1 MINHNTVES
10 IIKWMQKKVKER
22 NANGALVGLS
32 GGVDSSVV
40 AGLIKKAFN
49 KNSLGVML
57 PSSGT
62 VTKDVKL
69 AKKAADQFNLDTIK
83 VNVKNIYDEFTE
95 TFKNIDI
102 NDVKRK
108 YWPQT
113 KVPTTN
119 PAYQNIST
127 RLRMMALYHI
137 AERLNYVVMGTSN
150 KSEILTGY
158 YTLYGDGA
166 TDMRPL
172 GDMYKTEVWELAD
185 LLGVPQEIIDRPP
198 SGGCR
203 GDKTDRDEYEF
214 GIDYKTF
221 DKIHIAITNNNSLD
235 KFNENDVMR
244 TKELIKAAK
253 DKSEVPIFPVNR

>member
-1 MINHNTVES
+1 MINHNTVENM
-10 IIKWMQKKVKER
+10 IKWMQKKVKER

-62 VTKDVKL
+62 ITKDVKL

-83 VNVKNIYDEFTE
+83 VDVKNIYDEFTE

-102 NDVKRK
+102 NDVNRK
-108 YWPQT
+108 FWPQT
-113 KVPTTN
+113 KVPTSN

-127 RLRMMALYHI
+127 RLRMMSLYHI

-172 GDMYKTEVWELAD
+172 GDMYKTEVWKLAD

-203 GDKTDRDEYEF
+203 GDETDRDEYEF
-214 GIDYKTF
+214 GIDYNTF
-221 DKIHIAITNNNSLD
+221 DKIHLAIINNKSLE
-235 KFNENDVMR
+235 KFNDENVKR

-253 DKSEVPIFPVNR
+253 DKSEVPILKIKR